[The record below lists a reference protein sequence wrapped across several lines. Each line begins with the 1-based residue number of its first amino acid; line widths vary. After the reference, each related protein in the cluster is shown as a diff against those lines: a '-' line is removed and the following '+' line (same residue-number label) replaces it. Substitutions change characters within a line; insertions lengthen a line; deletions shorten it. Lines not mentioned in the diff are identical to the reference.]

1 MNINK
6 QTHRRDTGHHNDKE
20 RCQLLFVLQHLF
32 PWWWSYLRLGSR
44 YSEFHHL
51 QNHVE
56 TLLVVEQPRVLHKPQ
71 AKAAEGRHDGAVEVL
86 GVGGGG
92 AVTLLHD
99 ELTDPLDRTL
109 THQQIRGADR
119 EFGQTRQDLHGS
131 QGTVQFSLPLGEQA
145 MTDEGDCLPKQTV
158 GWICQQ
164 K

>member
-1 MNINK
+1 M
-6 QTHRRDTGHHNDKE
+6 
-20 RCQLLFVLQHLF
+20 
-32 PWWWSYLRLGSR
+32 
-44 YSEFHHL
+44 
-51 QNHVE
+51 E

-71 AKAAEGRHDGAVEVL
+71 AEAAEGRHNGAVEVL
-86 GVGGGG
+86 GVRRGG

-145 MTDEGDCLPKQTV
+145 MTDKSDCLPKKTV
-158 GWICQQ
+158 G
-164 K
+164 